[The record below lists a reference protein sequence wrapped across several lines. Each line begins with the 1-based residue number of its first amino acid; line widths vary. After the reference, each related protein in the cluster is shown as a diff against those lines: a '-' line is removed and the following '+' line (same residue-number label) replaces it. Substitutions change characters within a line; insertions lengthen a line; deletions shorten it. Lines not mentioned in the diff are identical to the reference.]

1 MLIISN
7 SEYPDNINKKHYYG
21 NFLYYNPC
29 FSYHLYNFY
38 SITKQKQ
45 KKDELVV
52 IDDIVAGYEF
62 NANLWASTPLKA
74 LNHHG
79 VIVSHTPENE
89 LQHFGDG
96 QRSHGIWLPV
106 SHDMQARQPTKTEL
120 IELEFLKKFRK
131 AYESDLSHDQ
141 KYKIISALF
150 EKSNDLPSK
159 LHASDWYLWD
169 LMEIPGMS
177 TSISEVLYFEGIK
190 SKQDVK
196 MASDKKLLNIPG
208 IGNNRLKQ
216 IRAYFSKDTTNRL
229 SKTVDNRLSKTEDEN
244 LKKKRLGPLK

>member
-1 MLIISN
+1 MGTLFIIILVLLII
-7 SEYPDNINKKHYYG
+7 YII
-21 NFLYYNPC
+21 
-29 FSYHLYNFY
+29 FY
-38 SITKQKQ
+38 TITKQKP
-45 KKDELVV
+45 KKDELVD
-52 IDDIVAGYEF
+52 IDDIVAGYEYQ
-62 NANLWASTPLKA
+62 ANLWTPHTSLEA

-79 VIVSHTPENE
+79 KILRHIKESE
-89 LQHFGDG
+89 LPKFGDKLVN
-96 QRSHGIWLPV
+96 HGVWLPV
-106 SHDMQARQPTKTEL
+106 VDNNMQSQKPTTEEL
-120 IELEFLKKFRK
+120 RELEFLKKFRK

-141 KYKIISALF
+141 KYEIISALF
-150 EKSNDLPSK
+150 EEYNDLPSK

-169 LMEIPGMS
+169 LMKIPGMS

-229 SKTVDNRLSKTEDEN
+229 SKTKDGNY
-244 LKKKRLGPLK
+244 KKKRLSPLK